1 MINKH
6 KGGSIISDL
15 QNIQSELAYTTDD
28 TYLFNYKN
36 KEKELEK
43 LLYKL
48 SRYEKKC
55 KKRKKEIKEEQKKIE
70 KVKENKKKKSEKKL
84 KENKS
89 EKKVKE
95 NKSEKKVKENK
106 SEKKVKENKSEKKVK
121 EKKSGKKVKKKKS
134 EKKVKEQMEKIKNEN
149 KKIEVGDILKDKGIV
164 KLMGGGEIMEKIP
177 NMVFIPIIG
186 PLLLENNRI
195 KLENNENLIED
206 LLIFIINNAINIL
219 ELGCIIYLIMN
230 SDNLNKEDLFVIGV
244 VLLIRILSTIFIYKK
259 NNEKTL
265 NKKYN
270 ENINR
275 YIVLIILGL
284 PLFLILFNVEKYEL
298 DENIILTFI
307 ITILT
312 LPYIRLIYNKIRK
325 NEYNENTG
333 LWLNIS
339 EKIIC
344 GIVIYIII
352 KNKFNLEDIFNFI
365 KENSKIE
372 VEDKN
377 EIKVEDKNE
386 IEVEEKIDKELE
398 ENSDKENIIVNN
410 FNNLFKKKYI

>member
-1 MINKH
+1 
-6 KGGSIISDL
+6 
-15 QNIQSELAYTTDD
+15 
-28 TYLFNYKN
+28 
-36 KEKELEK
+36 
-43 LLYKL
+43 
-48 SRYEKKC
+48 
-55 KKRKKEIKEEQKKIE
+55 
-70 KVKENKKKKSEKKL
+70 
-84 KENKS
+84 
-89 EKKVKE
+89 
-95 NKSEKKVKENK
+95 
-106 SEKKVKENKSEKKVK
+106 
-121 EKKSGKKVKKKKS
+121 
-134 EKKVKEQMEKIKNEN
+134 MEKIKNEN

-164 KLMGGGEIMEKIP
+164 KLMGGEEIMKKIP

-230 SDNLNKEDLFVIGV
+230 SDNLNKEDLFVIGI

>member
-1 MINKH
+1 
-6 KGGSIISDL
+6 
-15 QNIQSELAYTTDD
+15 
-28 TYLFNYKN
+28 
-36 KEKELEK
+36 
-43 LLYKL
+43 
-48 SRYEKKC
+48 
-55 KKRKKEIKEEQKKIE
+55 
-70 KVKENKKKKSEKKL
+70 
-84 KENKS
+84 
-89 EKKVKE
+89 
-95 NKSEKKVKENK
+95 
-106 SEKKVKENKSEKKVK
+106 
-121 EKKSGKKVKKKKS
+121 
-134 EKKVKEQMEKIKNEN
+134 EKIKNEN

-230 SDNLNKEDLFVIGV
+230 SDNLNKEDLFVIGI

>member
-1 MINKH
+1 
-6 KGGSIISDL
+6 
-15 QNIQSELAYTTDD
+15 
-28 TYLFNYKN
+28 
-36 KEKELEK
+36 
-43 LLYKL
+43 
-48 SRYEKKC
+48 
-55 KKRKKEIKEEQKKIE
+55 
-70 KVKENKKKKSEKKL
+70 
-84 KENKS
+84 
-89 EKKVKE
+89 
-95 NKSEKKVKENK
+95 
-106 SEKKVKENKSEKKVK
+106 
-121 EKKSGKKVKKKKS
+121 
-134 EKKVKEQMEKIKNEN
+134 MEKIKNEN